1 LGLFE
6 DAEYDELT
14 FKAKPGDMFVFFS
27 DGIMDARNRAGDMFG
42 RTRTEAIIAG
52 CADISADCVVKSLFK
67 AVTEHAAGEEA
78 FDDETVVAIKVKGEP
93 KRK

>member
-1 LGLFE
+1 
-6 DAEYDELT
+6 
-14 FKAKPGDMFVFFS
+14 MFVFFS
-27 DGIMDARNRAGDMFG
+27 DGILDARNSRRYVG
-42 RTRTEAIIAG
+42 RPELKSHCRG

-78 FDDETVVAIKVKGEP
+78 FDDETVVAIKVKGDP

>member
-1 LGLFE
+1 
-6 DAEYDELT
+6 
-14 FKAKPGDMFVFFS
+14 MFVFFS

-42 RTRTEAIIAG
+42 RHRTEAVISS
-52 CADISADCVVKSLFK
+52 CAEISADCVVKSLFK
-67 AVTEHAAGEEA
+67 AAAEHSGGEEA

>member
-1 LGLFE
+1 LRGQ
-6 DAEYDELT
+6 
-14 FKAKPGDMFVFFS
+14 V
-27 DGIMDARNRAGDMFG
+27 
-42 RTRTEAIIAG
+42 
-52 CADISADCVVKSLFK
+52 LFK

>member
-1 LGLFE
+1 L
-6 DAEYDELT
+6 
-14 FKAKPGDMFVFFS
+14 
-27 DGIMDARNRAGDMFG
+27 DARNKAGDMFG
-42 RTRTEAIIAG
+42 RRRTEAIITG